1 MPSGPERVDRLVLD
15 TSAYSRLRTGH
26 TGVLDLIAAAAV
38 VLVPTIVL
46 GELDAAFRQGSR
58 TVDNRRVLTEFLD
71 EPFVSILDVDRAV
84 AQRYGETFA
93 DLRHAGTPI
102 STNDVWIAAATLD
115 VGGTLATFDRDF
127 SRIKGLPVVLL
138 T

>member
-1 MPSGPERVDRLVLD
+1 M
-15 TSAYSRLRTGH
+15 
-26 TGVLDLIAAAAV
+26 DLIAAAAA

-46 GELDAAFRQGSR
+46 GELEAGFRHGSR
-58 TVDNRRVLTEFLD
+58 AADNRRVLGEFLD
-71 EPFVSILDVDRAV
+71 EPFVSIIDVDRSV

-93 DLRHAGTPI
+93 QLRGAGTPM

-115 VGGTLATFDRDF
+115 CGGTLATFDRDF
-127 SRIKGLPVVLL
+127 GRVKGLPVVLL